1 MEDRREYQ
9 APELTDFGPIG
20 KVTQEGPV
28 GDTVATL
35 HSSVIDPA
43 LDTLDDL

>member
-1 MEDRREYQ
+1 MDERRSYE

-20 KVTQEGPV
+20 KVTESPI

-43 LDTLDDL
+43 LNTLDDL